1 MAKLLNKPQPIRA
14 GVKNPMSIYSRVV
27 SCSESTTHMNPRAF
41 YTVVVGQVV
50 RLLEIKLFWQPRPVD
65 HLSQTRF
72 RVMTG
77 LTIPT
82 SAANMD
88 ASWENVLPKLGAGA
102 LDDVWIHAYG
112 ITEMSWQMN
121 KLFTGSG
128 RRFGM
133 WMNMVMPDTAQYCQA
148 SFEISEG

>member
-1 MAKLLNKPQPIRA
+1 
-14 GVKNPMSIYSRVV
+14 
-27 SCSESTTHMNPRAF
+27 
-41 YTVVVGQVV
+41 
-50 RLLEIKLFWQPRPVD
+50 
-65 HLSQTRF
+65 
-72 RVMTG
+72 MTG